1 MGLEVIFL
9 IILTLVSRAS
19 KWSAGEDWVAVAIF
33 KRAASRGVLLLLEVE
48 DVDGV
53 VEEAVVEGGVTVDPI
68 ALVVGAVVV
77 EALSVIVAFTVGLP
91 IQ

>member
-48 DVDGV
+48 DADGV
-53 VEEAVVEGGVTVDPI
+53 VEEVVVEGGVTVDPI
-68 ALVVGAVVV
+68 ALVAGAVVV
-77 EALSVIVAFTVGLP
+77 EALSVVAAVTVGLP

>member
-53 VEEAVVEGGVTVDPI
+53 VEEAVVEGGMTVDPI

>member
-48 DVDGV
+48 DADGV

-68 ALVVGAVVV
+68 ALVAGAVVV
-77 EALSVIVAFTVGLP
+77 EALSVVAAVTVGLP